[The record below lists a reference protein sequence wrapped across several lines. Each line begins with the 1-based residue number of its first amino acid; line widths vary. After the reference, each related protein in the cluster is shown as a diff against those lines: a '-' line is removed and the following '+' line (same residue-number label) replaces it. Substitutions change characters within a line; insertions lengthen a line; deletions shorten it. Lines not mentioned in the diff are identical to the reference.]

1 MPSKSEPCGLSQM
14 IASRY
19 GTVAV
24 VRETG
29 GLNDSIKAYTGN
41 SGNGFTFKNYN
52 PHDMLF
58 VINQAVRTFSD
69 KNAWLDVQERAMNSD
84 FSWNGL
90 ASKYQELYD
99 K

>member
-1 MPSKSEPCGLSQM
+1 M

-19 GTVAV
+19 GTVPI

-29 GLNDSIKAYTGN
+29 GLNDSIKPYTGD
-41 SGNGFTFKNYN
+41 SGNGFTFRDYN
-52 PHDMLF
+52 AYDMLY
-58 VINQAVRTFSD
+58 VINEAVRTFHNID
-69 KNAWLDVQERAMNSD
+69 AWKDVQNRAITCD

-90 ASKYQELYD
+90 ASKYLDLYN